1 MRYAFM
7 REHGRAFQVS
17 LMCRVLAVSLS
28 GYYAWLVRPESMHS
42 YQNRQLLVQI
52 HQVYLESRPTY
63 GSPRLTDE
71 LRDRG
76 LVCNEKR
83 VALLMRVNDIRAK
96 MARKFRLTTDS
107 KHNLPVAPNLLNRQ
121 FVAAGPNMVWLSD
134 ITYVWTNEG
143 WLYLAGVI
151 DLYSRRIVGCSM
163 GSRLDDKLT
172 LSALHQALGHRRP
185 EPGLLHHSDQGKQY
199 AANNYQQL
207 LSDHRMIGSMSRK
220 GNCWDNAPMESFFAT
235 LKTELIYHERFI
247 TREEAKEKIFE
258 YIEVFYNR
266 KRRHSSLGSKS
277 PAEFETTTKPT

>member
-1 MRYAFM
+1 
-7 REHGRAFQVS
+7 
-17 LMCRVLAVSLS
+17 
-28 GYYAWLVRPESMHS
+28 
-42 YQNRQLLVQI
+42 
-52 HQVYLESRPTY
+52 
-63 GSPRLTDE
+63 
-71 LRDRG
+71 
-76 LVCNEKR
+76 
-83 VALLMRVNDIRAK
+83 MRVNDIRAK